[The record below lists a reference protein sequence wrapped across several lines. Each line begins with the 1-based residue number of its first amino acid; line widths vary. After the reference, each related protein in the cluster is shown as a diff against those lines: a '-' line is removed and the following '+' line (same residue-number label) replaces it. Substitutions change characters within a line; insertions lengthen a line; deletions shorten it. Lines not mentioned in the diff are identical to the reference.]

1 MNAALMALENV
12 SVDFASPR
20 GLVSAVSDASL
31 SVGQGEIFGLV
42 GESGSGKTTLAMA
55 MMRLLPDS
63 ATVSGRVMFKGRD
76 LALMKPAELRTLRGD
91 RISMVFQ
98 DPLTSL
104 DPSYGIGAQVAET
117 VRAHQDV
124 SERVARQRALDLL
137 KEVGI
142 PAADERYSDPP
153 HRFSGGMRQRVVIAT
168 ALANDPDL
176 LLADE
181 PTTALDVTIQAQILA
196 LLQELRVRR
205 RMTIILIAHDLAVV
219 AQLCDRV
226 GVMYAGQL
234 VETAPVGDLFA
245 DPWHPY
251 TRALLDALPSGRQS
265 RGMLKVIEGQVP
277 DLVNPPPGCRFNLR
291 CSHRMSAC
299 QERPPLVPQ
308 LDRAVACWW
317 SSDANRRADA
327 QMSPSLE
334 NEMPGSSRYR

>member
-1 MNAALMALENV
+1 MALENV
-12 SVDFASPR
+12 SVEFASSR
-20 GLVSAVSDASL
+20 GPVSAVSDVTL
-31 SVGQGEIFGLV
+31 SIGQGEIFGVV

-55 MMRLLPDS
+55 MMRLLPKN
-63 ATVSGRVMFKGRD
+63 ATVSGKLIFKGRD
-76 LALMKPAELRTLRGD
+76 LATMGPADLRSLRGD
-91 RISMVFQ
+91 RIGMVFQ

-104 DPSYGIGAQVAET
+104 DPSYGIGSQVAET
-117 VRAHQDV
+117 VRAHQNV
-124 SERVARQRALDLL
+124 SDRVARQRALDLL

-142 PAADERYSDPP
+142 PAAEERYADPP

-196 LLQELRVRR
+196 LLEELRARR
-205 RMTIILIAHDLAVV
+205 QMTIVLIAHDLAVV

-234 VETAPVGDLFA
+234 VETAPVEDLFP

-251 TRALLDALPSGRQS
+251 TRALLDALPSGRHG

-277 DLVNPPPGCRFNLR
+277 DLVDPPAGCRFSLR
-291 CSHRMSAC
+291 CPHRMPKC
-299 QERPPLVPQ
+299 DERPPLVASRG
-308 LDRAVACWW
+308 RAVACWW
-317 SSDANRRADA
+317 SATAGRSQGPQLAPRRE
-327 QMSPSLE
+327 SEVPSARGY
-334 NEMPGSSRYR
+334 N

>member
-1 MNAALMALENV
+1 MALENV
-12 SVDFASPR
+12 SVDFAGVR
-20 GLVSAVSDASL
+20 GPVSAVSDVSF
-31 SVGQGEIFGLV
+31 SIGQGEIFGVV

-55 MMRLLPDS
+55 MMRLLPNT
-63 ATVSGRVMFKGRD
+63 AAVSGKLLFKGQD
-76 LALMKPAELRTLRGD
+76 LATMKPAELRSLRGD

-104 DPSYGIGAQVAET
+104 DPSYGVGAQVAET
-117 VRAHQDV
+117 VRAHQNV
-124 SERVARQRALDLL
+124 SERAARHRALELL

-196 LLQELRVRR
+196 LLQELRERR
-205 RMTIILIAHDLAVV
+205 GMTIVLIAHDLAVV

-234 VETAPVGDLFA
+234 VETAAVGDLFP

-251 TRALLDALPSGRQS
+251 TRALLDALPSGRHG

-277 DLVNPPPGCRFNLR
+277 DLVDPPPGCRFNLR
-291 CSHRMSAC
+291 CPHRMPVC
-299 QERPPLVPQ
+299 DKRPPLVTS

-317 SSDANRRADA
+317 SSHTTGGESVHLSRSR
-327 QMSPSLE
+327 E
-334 NEMPGSSRYR
+334 HEMPGARGYR